1 MCHNSRAAACEEG
14 PGLFSHFLTG
24 LALLMV
30 AAMLPFSLF
39 FVVKVVQV
47 SFWSIEFQL
56 IPRLFLEFEMAIFMW
71 TFHPTQ
77 TLI

>member
-1 MCHNSRAAACEEG
+1 MKDIYAYVHPYLLNDKHEYFIIFLSAACEEG

-30 AAMLPFSLF
+30 AAMLPFSLI

-47 SFWSIEFQL
+47 SFWSREIIRNHEN
-56 IPRLFLEFEMAIFMW
+56 
-71 TFHPTQ
+71 
-77 TLI
+77 